1 MQPLCPIGR
10 VDAKLL
16 GMKLKCQPEDFL
28 VEELPVI
35 EPGRDGRFT
44 FYRLSKTGIGTLE
57 ALEAIRH
64 RWNLSTGQIA
74 HGGLKDKHATTIQ
87 YLTILGGPERSLHQ
101 SNLEL
106 EPLGRMDRP
115 YGPQGFR
122 GNRFT
127 IVMRDLTPTAA
138 TSAEKEAISLKE
150 GIPNYFDDQRFGS
163 LGKSGDFIAEAWVKG
178 DQERALYLALAEPN
192 DHDRP
197 DARAEKDILRATWGQ
212 WVEAKAQL
220 QRSHARSLVTYLVD
234 HPTDFKG
241 AFARL
246 NKPLRSL
253 YFSAYQSHLWNLLL
267 ARWIH
272 TIARPEQ
279 IVEIDFAAARLPLF
293 RHLEPEQIKRLTAEP
308 IPLPSARDPLPTGPL
323 GEIVVALL
331 AERGLTWEAIRVRGL
346 KDLFFSK
353 GSRAGVMQPGRLEVT
368 RGDDELYKGKICL
381 TLAFELPRGAYAT
394 LLVKRLTLLQGE
406 PAA

>member
-1 MQPLCPIGR
+1 
-10 VDAKLL
+10 
-16 GMKLKCQPEDFL
+16 
-28 VEELPVI
+28 LPVI
-35 EPGRDGRFT
+35 EPGHDGRFV
-44 FYRLSKTGIGTLE
+44 FYRLSKTGLGTLE
-57 ALEAIRH
+57 ALEAIRR

-74 HGGLKDKHATTIQ
+74 HGGLKDKHAATIQ
-87 YLTILGGPERSLHQ
+87 YLTILGGPDRSLSQ
-101 SNLEL
+101 SSFEL
-106 EPLGRMDRP
+106 EPLGRLDRP

-127 IVMRDLTPTAA
+127 IVIRDLSPTAA
-138 TSAEKEAISLKE
+138 DSVEKEALSLKQ

-197 DARAEKDILRATWGQ
+197 DTRAEKDILRAHWGN

-220 QRSHARSLVTYLVD
+220 PRSHARSLVTYLVD

-246 NKPLRSL
+246 NKPLRSI
-253 YFSAYQSHLWNLLL
+253 YFSAYQSQLWNLLL
-267 ARWIH
+267 GRWIQE
-272 TIARPEQ
+272 IARPEQ
-279 IVEIDFAAARLPLF
+279 VLEVDFVSARLPLF
-293 RHLEPEQIKRLTAEP
+293 RLLEPDQLKRLTAQP
-308 IPLPSARDPLPTGPL
+308 VPLPSARDPQPTGRL
-323 GEIVVALL
+323 GEIAVALL
-331 AERGLTWEAIRVRGL
+331 AERGLNWESIRVRGL

-353 GSRAGVMQPGRLEVT
+353 GSRPAVMQPARLEVS
-368 RGDDELYKGKICL
+368 RGADELYKGKIRI

-394 LLVKRLTLLQGE
+394 LLVKRLTLLQGGTDILNSFTE
-406 PAA
+406 PGPSDDA